1 MWYGGGDSGVVV
13 VACGECGGGEMVVV
27 MVVVMVDGN
36 EWCVCG
42 VGGVD
47 QSELSGKAAC
57 TWHRHLFPRSVS
69 CLCG

>member
-1 MWYGGGDSGVVV
+1 MVVVIVVWWCGGVVS
-13 VACGECGGGEMVVV
+13 GGGEMVVV